1 MKDLIIDSK
10 YVGVPWKQVIKE
22 VTWRMTTNYAA
33 AIGDENPLYF
43 DDESEEGLLTHPM
56 FAVTLGWPLAQKIKD
71 YIDLPYSDEALARN
85 VHYTEYL
92 DLRKPIKP
100 GDKVKICSDIAAAVP
115 HRSGTEVVFRFKV
128 TDMEGAI
135 YHIEHMGVMLR
146 GVSCPDGG
154 KGEADLPAR
163 LRARSYQAA
172 WSSDVKIAKTLPY
185 VYDGC
190 TDIVFD
196 IHTSP
201 AYAHSVGLPDI
212 VVQGTASLA
221 LSVREIVSKELGG
234 DPRGICAIGARFTG
248 MVFAGNTVSVE
259 LLERREAPDG
269 TELFFRT
276 INKDTG
282 KVAVSDGYI
291 RMR

>member
-1 MKDLIIDSK
+1 M
-10 YVGVPWKQVIKE
+10 
-22 VTWRMTTNYAA
+22 
-33 AIGDENPLYF
+33 
-43 DDESEEGLLTHPM
+43 
-56 FAVTLGWPLAQKIKD
+56 
-71 YIDLPYSDEALARN
+71 
-85 VHYTEYL
+85 
-92 DLRKPIKP
+92 
-100 GDKVKICSDIAAAVP
+100 
-115 HRSGTEVVFRFKV
+115 
-128 TDMEGAI
+128 
-135 YHIEHMGVMLR
+135 
-146 GVSCPDGG
+146 
-154 KGEADLPAR
+154 EADLPAR
-163 LRARSYQAA
+163 PRARSDQAA

-291 RMR
+291 KIG

>member
-1 MKDLIIDSK
+1 MNDLIIDSK

-33 AIGDENPLYF
+33 AIGDENLLYF
-43 DDESEEGLLTHPM
+43 DDESE
-56 FAVTLGWPLAQKIKD
+56 
-71 YIDLPYSDEALARN
+71 
-85 VHYTEYL
+85 
-92 DLRKPIKP
+92 
-100 GDKVKICSDIAAAVP
+100 
-115 HRSGTEVVFRFKV
+115 
-128 TDMEGAI
+128 
-135 YHIEHMGVMLR
+135 
-146 GVSCPDGG
+146 
-154 KGEADLPAR
+154 ADLPAR
-163 LRARSYQAA
+163 SRAGSDQAV
-172 WSSDVKIAKTLPY
+172 WSSEVKIAKTLPY

-190 TDIVFD
+190 TDIVFE

-259 LLERREAPDG
+259 LLERREAPAG

-276 INKDTG
+276 KNKDTG

-291 RMR
+291 KIG